1 MINDVVD
8 QQQTELVATMREHLA
23 GALVAVDFDG
33 TLAPI
38 VPDPADSRPAR
49 GAIEV
54 LGALSRAGAQV
65 VIITGRD
72 AETVV
77 RLGGLDA
84 VPGLRVAGLY
94 GLETWHDGNLVSP
107 DEPESIR
114 SLREQLPAV
123 VAEHGMPGVRVED
136 KGLSLVVH
144 TRRSADPQGAL
155 ATLRPPVARLAHEL
169 GLEAKDG
176 RNVIEL
182 RLPGYDKGGVLR
194 NVIREV
200 DPAAMLYAG
209 DDLGDLP
216 AFAVVAQA
224 RAAGRAA
231 WRVGVVSAEFPE
243 LGEHIDV
250 AVTSPEKLVALL
262 QQISDIPS

>member
-1 MINDVVD
+1 MST
-8 QQQTELVATMREHLA
+8 QEQTELLHTMREHLD

-38 VPDPADSRPAR
+38 VPDPTDSRPAP
-49 GAIEV
+49 GAIEA
-54 LGALSRAGAQV
+54 LAALSAGGAHV
-65 VIITGRD
+65 AVITGRD
-72 AETVV
+72 AATVV

-84 VPGLRVAGLY
+84 VPGLRVVGLY
-94 GLETWHDGNLVSP
+94 GLETWQDGQLHRP
-107 DEPESIR
+107 EEPESIQR
-114 SLREQLPAV
+114 LRERLPTV
-123 VAEHGMPGVRVED
+123 VSEHATPGVRVED

-144 TRRSADPQGAL
+144 TRQADDPQGAL
-155 ATLRPPVARLAHEL
+155 AALQAPVEALADEL
-169 GLEAKDG
+169 GLEAKGG

-182 RLPGYDKGGVLR
+182 RLPGYDKGGVLSDVVR
-194 NVIREV
+194 DL

-231 WRVGVVSAEFPE
+231 WGVGVVSAEVPE
-243 LGEHIDV
+243 LADHVDV
-250 AVTSPEKLVALL
+250 TVDGGPPELVKLL
-262 QQISDIPS
+262 QQIAGTA